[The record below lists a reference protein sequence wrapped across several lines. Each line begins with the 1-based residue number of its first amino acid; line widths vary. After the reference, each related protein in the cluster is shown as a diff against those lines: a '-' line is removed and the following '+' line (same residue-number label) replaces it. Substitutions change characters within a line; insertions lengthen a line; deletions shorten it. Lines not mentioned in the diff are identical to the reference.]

1 MKLDLD
7 DASISALTHKQIL
20 DIVLRNEREVRSQ
33 LIIALNE
40 KSIEDLVV
48 KIRFFWEKNKVEMI
62 LNHDKQRYMID
73 EWDNLLNKISED
85 LNSLTAIK
93 LSPYY
98 EVFAEETVSLE
109 ENLKH
114 IKDVLD
120 VWIDVQRSW
129 VYLEGIVSSGADIQ
143 VLLPVV
149 TASFECISSS
159 P

>member
-1 MKLDLD
+1 
-7 DASISALTHKQIL
+7 
-20 DIVLRNEREVRSQ
+20 
-33 LIIALNE
+33 
-40 KSIEDLVV
+40 
-48 KIRFFWEKNKVEMI
+48 
-62 LNHDKQRYMID
+62 MID
-73 EWDNLLNKISED
+73 ESDNLLNKISED

>member
-1 MKLDLD
+1 
-7 DASISALTHKQIL
+7 
-20 DIVLRNEREVRSQ
+20 
-33 LIIALNE
+33 
-40 KSIEDLVV
+40 
-48 KIRFFWEKNKVEMI
+48 
-62 LNHDKQRYMID
+62 MID
-73 EWDNLLNKISED
+73 EWDDMLNKISED

-120 VWIDVQRSW
+120 VWIDVQRSL
-129 VYLEGIVSSGADIQ
+129 YLEGIVSSGADIQ